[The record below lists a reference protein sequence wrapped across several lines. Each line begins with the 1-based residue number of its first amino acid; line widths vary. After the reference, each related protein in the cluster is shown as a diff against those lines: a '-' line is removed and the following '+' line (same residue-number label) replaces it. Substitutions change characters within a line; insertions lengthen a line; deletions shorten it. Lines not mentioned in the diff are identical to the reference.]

1 MVSDWFLITNGMI
14 IQWGE
19 LTIPNHNISL
29 TFPTAFTSNLYC
41 FMTQSTYAR
50 GNIST
55 PLRGFNASGN
65 FTTTGCILQ
74 TTNSNYSL
82 WLAIGY

>member
-14 IQWGE
+14 IQWGG
-19 LTIPNHNISL
+19 LTIPNYNISL

-41 FMTQSTYAR
+41 FMTESTYAR
-50 GNIST
+50 GNINT
-55 PLRGFNASGN
+55 PLQGFNASGN
-65 FTTTGCILQ
+65 FTTTGCILK